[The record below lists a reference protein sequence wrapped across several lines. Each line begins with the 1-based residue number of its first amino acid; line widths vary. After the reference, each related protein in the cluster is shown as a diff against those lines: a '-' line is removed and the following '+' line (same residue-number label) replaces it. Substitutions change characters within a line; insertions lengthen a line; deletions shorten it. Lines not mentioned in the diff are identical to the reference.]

1 MHMIDKIK
9 HIKTNFEFHY
19 IKRFQTKY
27 EEILPIQIV
36 KQVLLKRASFGQGS
50 WADGGYGYGYESYH
64 LEFKIVDD
72 NEKEWR
78 TSKAIFLD
86 ENNNTLCTLSVEG
99 INNTSVYKKINLVN
113 VSLLL
118 LEDVAKIHLI

>member
-1 MHMIDKIK
+1 MLENID

-19 IKRFQTKY
+19 IKRFQSKY
-27 EEILPIQIV
+27 EETLPMQIV

-50 WADGGYGYGYESYH
+50 WPDGGYGYGYESYH
-64 LEFKIVDD
+64 LEFKIADD

-86 ENNNTLCTLSVEG
+86 DNNNTLCTLRVEDV
-99 INNTSVYKKINLVN
+99 NNTSVYKKINLVN
-113 VSLLL
+113 VPVLL
-118 LEDVAKIHLI
+118 LEDVAKINLI